1 MELVSL
7 FYIVDEFCKDFEP
20 KWRSHLVAS
29 GQMRRIKPSALSLS
43 EILTIVILFHSSNHK
58 TFKHYYTDYVCVY
71 LGADFPG
78 LVSYSRFVELMSG
91 VSTPLHVLL
100 FGLLGSPTLA
110 NFIDSTKVVVCDN
123 HRIRRNKVFKGIAAR
138 GKSSMGWFY
147 GFKLHLVVN
156 ERGEITSFMLTPG
169 NVADNNPKLGAK
181 LCQRVSGKLYG
192 DRGYISKELFE
203 TLWEQGT
210 HIVTGIKRNM
220 KNKLLPLWD
229 KLMLRKR
236 NLIETI
242 NDQLKNSNQ
251 IEHTRHRSPKNFLT
265 NLLAGLIAYQ
275 LQPKKPSLHF
285 TLTEQR
291 LLAEPLL
298 CQWEGVGVRSNWGY
312 IITKETRNF

>member
-7 FYIVDEFCKDFEP
+7 FYIVDEFCKEFEP
-20 KWRSHLVAS
+20 QFRTHLLAS
-29 GQMRRIKPSALSLS
+29 GEAQRMKPSSLSLS
-43 EILTIVILFHSSNHK
+43 EILTIVIWFHSSNHK
-58 TFKHYYTDYVCVY
+58 TFKHYYTDYVRVY
-71 LGADFPG
+71 LSADFPG
-78 LVSYSRFVELMSG
+78 LVSYGRFVELMSG
-91 VSTPLHVLL
+91 ANIPLYALL
-100 FGLLGSPTLA
+100 SSLLGQPSLA

-123 HRIRRNKVFKGIAAR
+123 HRIQRNKVFRGIAAR

-156 ERGEITSFMLTPG
+156 ERGELTSLMLTPG
-169 NVADNNPKLGAK
+169 NVSDSNTKLGVK
-181 LCQRVSGKLYG
+181 LCQHLHGKLYG
-192 DRGYISKELFE
+192 DRGYISQDLFAA
-203 TLWEQGT
+203 LWRQGVQL
-210 HIVTGIKRNM
+210 VTGIRKNM

-251 IEHTRHRSPKNFLT
+251 IEHTRHRSPRNFLT

-285 TLTEQR
+285 TKTEQR

-298 CQWEGVGVRSNWGY
+298 LAA
-312 IITKETRNF
+312 